1 MRIISGEMRKIFR
14 AGFVLCIALTGAVF
28 LVLAALDSVSAL
40 LPYTVSGS
48 ENMEFRWY
56 YQNNEYMAMQYRT
69 YKWFLGNFG
78 STVTDDTLSEME
90 KLTFPHMEKV
100 ISDGEAFHRLGVTDI
115 SEYDE
120 LLSKYTDFD
129 EFRISPQFDIIIRK
143 DGLYDSDYEW
153 ERMNYLLYWANDSFK
168 AHRIDQ
174 AISESGVFSEHGISS
189 YDEYMGVMN
198 ELPKDDELYSVFN
211 MEFDGI
217 CRQPADTLDSDPV
230 LDELWQFWLC
240 RRVKYFY
247 EIAHIDPLGIFKSD
261 YGYSF
266 GSSHTQREFA
276 KSELT
281 DGECIIDRAEQ
292 LGENKYTVRSP
303 EIAAGFEKSAPMLVA
318 VGIAASIVLSGLYG
332 VRDNRDNMP
341 GVLYSTRIGR
351 RITKKKLLAVVISS
365 ALVSTIIAAEIAV
378 LSFMD
383 IFSEFYGLPINSALS
398 FEYYWLDINM
408 WQYIAI
414 YIAFAYI
421 ICAGFSVVS
430 FCVCSVFSGYI
441 PAVTVCALLCTVSAY
456 LYSDML
462 RWLFALPESFWQDIL
477 ILAVTACTAV
487 IGAVFRIC
495 RTRRE
500 KA

>member
-1 MRIISGEMRKIFR
+1 M
-14 AGFVLCIALTGAVF
+14 
-28 LVLAALDSVSAL
+28 
-40 LPYTVSGS
+40 
-48 ENMEFRWY
+48 
-56 YQNNEYMAMQYRT
+56 
-69 YKWFLGNFG
+69 
-78 STVTDDTLSEME
+78 
-90 KLTFPHMEKV
+90 
-100 ISDGEAFHRLGVTDI
+100 
-115 SEYDE
+115 
-120 LLSKYTDFD
+120 
-129 EFRISPQFDIIIRK
+129 
-143 DGLYDSDYEW
+143 
-153 ERMNYLLYWANDSFK
+153 
-168 AHRIDQ
+168 
-174 AISESGVFSEHGISS
+174 
-189 YDEYMGVMN
+189 
-198 ELPKDDELYSVFN
+198 
-211 MEFDGI
+211 
-217 CRQPADTLDSDPV
+217 
-230 LDELWQFWLC
+230 
-240 RRVKYFY
+240 
-247 EIAHIDPLGIFKSD
+247 
-261 YGYSF
+261 
-266 GSSHTQREFA
+266 
-276 KSELT
+276 
-281 DGECIIDRAEQ
+281 
-292 LGENKYTVRSP
+292 
-303 EIAAGFEKSAPMLVA
+303 
-318 VGIAASIVLSGLYG
+318 
-332 VRDNRDNMP
+332 
-341 GVLYSTRIGR
+341 
-351 RITKKKLLAVVISS
+351 ISS